1 MLKTF
6 LKIGKYLIRL
16 ASVCLVSLIPKNK
29 SIWVFGAW
37 FGKSFSDNP
46 KYMYQ
51 YVASAHSKEITP
63 IWIAKDRELINNL
76 QKLGVNAYYYKSVMG
91 IYYQIVAKV
100 AFVGHSI
107 TSDLN
112 SCFIGFNTKRIQLW
126 HGIPLKKIGFDDHIF
141 TNKPGLLQR
150 RPKVFALLTND
161 SYDMITSTGGKC
173 SKIFSSAFNLPL
185 EKCVITGFPRNDVFL
200 EKENKPS
207 KKYKVIYMPTFR
219 GGLGA
224 EFDLFKSFGFDLI
237 DIEKKLAA
245 ENIELH
251 IRTHP
256 ANKPSKFILKAIENS
271 DCLQMS
277 TISDIY
283 ECINSYDCLITD
295 YSSIMFDFVISG
307 KPIILAP
314 FDLDSYLK
322 VDRELYYDYS
332 DITGNTKCLNWHEV
346 INEII
351 SVKSA
356 KLINSNEFLQ
366 SHHDSKGSE
375 KNAFSANVFKSVL
388 KLL

>member
-1 MLKTF
+1 MKII
-6 LKIGKYLIRL
+6 LKIGKYLFRL
-16 ASVCLVSLIPKNK
+16 TAVCLSTLIPKNK

-51 YVASAHSKEITP
+51 YVASAHSDEITP
-63 IWIAKDRELINNL
+63 IWIAKDSKLVKELKK
-76 QKLGVNAYYYKSVMG
+76 QGVNAYYHKSVLG

-112 SCFIGFNTKRIQLW
+112 PFFIGFNTKRIQLW
-126 HGIPLKKIGFDDHIF
+126 HGVPLKKIGFDDLVF
-141 TNKPGLLQR
+141 TNKQGFFQR
-150 RPKVFALLTND
+150 NPKILALLTND
-161 SYDMITSTGGKC
+161 SYDIVTSTGNKC

-185 EKCVITGFPRNDVFL
+185 EKCLITGFPRNDVFL
-200 EKENKPS
+200 EKKLKNPC
-207 KKYKVIYMPTFR
+207 KYQVIYMPTFR
-219 GGLGA
+219 GGIGT
-224 EFDLFKSFGFDLI
+224 EFDLFKSFGFDSKNV
-237 DIEKKLAA
+237 EKKLAA

-256 ANKPSKFILKAIENS
+256 ANKPSNFILKAIENS
-271 DCLQMS
+271 DYMQIS

-314 FDLDSYLK
+314 FDIDSYLK
-322 VDRELYYDYS
+322 VDRELYQDYEN
-332 DITGNTKCLNWHEV
+332 IAEQAKCLNWDEV

-351 SVKSA
+351 SLKNTR
-356 KLINSNEFLQ
+356 KIYCNEFLK
-366 SHHDSKGSE
+366 SHHDYAHTE
-375 KNAFSANVFKSVL
+375 KNAFSNNVFKAVTKYL
-388 KLL
+388 